1 MKEVKVKE
9 VTLQADL
16 GAEGYDISFKANYT
30 ELEKNFEHKNEV
42 IDIVSRNNLLLNVD
56 DKGYIYPYNVEDISM
71 KDVINGFVM
80 NFKIICG
87 DFHLVDNKK
96 ELTKELI

>member
-16 GAEGYDISFKANYT
+16 GTEGYDISFKSKFT
-30 ELEKNFEHKNEV
+30 ELRKNFRHKDEV
-42 IDIVSRNNLLLNVD
+42 MDAILHNNLLLNIG
-56 DKGYIYPYNVEDISM
+56 DKGYIYPCGV
-71 KDVINGFVM
+71 KDVSLKEVINGYVM

-87 DFHLVDNKK
+87 NFHLVDNKK